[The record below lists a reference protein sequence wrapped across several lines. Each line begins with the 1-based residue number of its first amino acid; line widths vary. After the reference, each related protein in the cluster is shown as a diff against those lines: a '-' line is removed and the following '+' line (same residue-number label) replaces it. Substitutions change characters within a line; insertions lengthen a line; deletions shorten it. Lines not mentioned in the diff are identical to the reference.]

1 MREHD
6 APCEIGQTM
15 DKPPVSGCLAALQR
29 YWAPRYADAAMITP
43 ATPYSRVYHG
53 SADQVTRVRRELR
66 AYLDQCLLPD
76 DAADDAILIISEF
89 ATNAIRHSRSQ
100 GAFFIVRCETFPSY
114 AWVEVHDLGGPW
126 HFQLPDATHGL
137 AIVEALVG
145 PDGWGVDTTESG
157 GRIVW
162 CRISLEGHGHA

>member
-1 MREHD
+1 M
-6 APCEIGQTM
+6 M
-15 DKPPVSGCLAALQR
+15 DKPRTSRCLDSLQR
-29 YWAPRYADAAMITP
+29 AFRAPRCAHAAMITP
-43 ATPYSRVYHG
+43 AAYSRVYHG

-114 AWVEVHDLGGPW
+114 AWVEVQDLGGPW